1 MNSPTRY
8 RLIFNYGHW
17 EYPHPLVQVQLD
29 GVLIELTGMA
39 DPAPVVQTFIVDP
52 EVGRRWQKDG
62 EFMVGIWLNLT
73 KCPLNIYIYTYIPNM
88 GYDSDEMLKDDIIP
102 LMVNDV
108 WLISFII
115 IFCHI

>member
-1 MNSPTRY
+1 MAKGWGIHGWYMVELDEMP
-8 RLIFNYGHW
+8 I
-17 EYPHPLVQVQLD
+17 EY
-29 GVLIELTGMA
+29 
-39 DPAPVVQTFIVDP
+39 
-52 EVGRRWQKDG
+52 
-62 EFMVGIWLNLT
+62 
-73 KCPLNIYIYTYIPNM
+73 IYIYTYIPNM